1 MKFAVLGGDE
11 RLAILCNLLCAD
23 GHKLRCF
30 ALEKAELCPEAVK
43 VGCLQSC
50 VYGADCV
57 ILPVPAEKSGL
68 LNAPFSG
75 EKLSV
80 LNIISALWP
89 GQLVCGGKFS
99 AELCRRAQDANIFLS
114 DIMDLPDF
122 TAGNAVLTAEGAL
135 EQLMAAGKSTLWK
148 SRVLITGFG
157 RIAKLLAVRLQALG
171 AKVCIAARS
180 EHDRA
185 LARVL
190 GCEAV
195 SFKQLESRISEFPY
209 IVNTVPNQVI
219 SDAALCCTAADAVLL
234 ELASLPGGFD
244 RNLAENV
251 GLKVIFAP
259 GLPGKCAPYTAA
271 KLVQQAVYQS
281 IKDQEE

>member
-11 RLAILCNLLCAD
+11 RSAILCDLLCAD

-43 VGCLQSC
+43 TGCLQSC

-57 ILPVPAEKSGL
+57 VLPVPAEKSGL

-75 EKLSV
+75 EKLA
-80 LNIISALWP
+80 LPDIISALWP
-89 GQLVCGGKFS
+89 GQLVCGGKLGS
-99 AELCRRAQDANIFLS
+99 EICRQAQSANIFLS
-114 DIMDLPDF
+114 DIMKLPEF
-122 TAGNAVLTAEGAL
+122 TVGNAVLTAEGAL
-135 EQLMAAGKSTLWK
+135 EILLGAGRSSLWK

-157 RIAKLLAVRLQALG
+157 RIAKLLALRLRALG
-171 AKVCIAARS
+171 ALVCIAARG
-180 EHDRA
+180 EQDRA
-185 LARVL
+185 MAKAL

-195 SFKQLESRISEFPY
+195 SIDRLEAKIGDYPY
-209 IVNTVPNQVI
+209 IVNTVPARVI
-219 SDAALCCTAADAVLL
+219 SDAALCCVSSGAVLL

-244 RNLAENV
+244 RNLAENI
-251 GLKVIFAP
+251 GIKTISAP

-271 KLVQQAVYQS
+271 ELVKQALYQS